1 MNRYQ
6 SNKTYKDDK
15 LRPYFGTTK
24 LPIVGSSVEDRYIFT
39 VEGDRLDN
47 LANQFYN
54 NTQLWPILA
63 LANNLGK
70 GSLTV
75 PPGIQLRIPNFNNAA
90 EFESLIASTERN
102 R

>member
-24 LPIVGSSVEDRYIFT
+24 LPIVGRSVEDRYIFT

-47 LANQFYN
+47 LANFHS
-54 NTQLWPILA
+54 ILF
-63 LANNLGK
+63 
-70 GSLTV
+70 S
-75 PPGIQLRIPNFNNAA
+75 
-90 EFESLIASTERN
+90 
-102 R
+102 